1 MGEPSPGGVVS
12 ALWRVTL
19 AVLAA
24 ALVLNFA
31 IGVLRCA
38 WPWIAGSLV
47 VAGVVVVLVRWLRSR
62 RDEGW

>member
-1 MGEPSPGGVVS
+1 MAEPSPGGVVS

-19 AVLAA
+19 ALLAA

-38 WPWIAGSLV
+38 WPWIVGAIAL
-47 VAGVVVVLVRWLRSR
+47 VLVIWAVVNRRRNPRW
-62 RDEGW
+62 